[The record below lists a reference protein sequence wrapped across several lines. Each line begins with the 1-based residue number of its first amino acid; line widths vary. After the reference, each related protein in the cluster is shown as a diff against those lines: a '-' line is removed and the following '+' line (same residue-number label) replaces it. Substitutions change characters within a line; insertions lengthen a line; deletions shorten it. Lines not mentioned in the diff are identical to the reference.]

1 MTKKVDEIALLAA
14 LEIAVLEHGMSS
26 TLSVVGPP
34 PTWFPDLLGLGQ
46 SHFSPH
52 DLMLSS
58 PFLADFFQEATNFW
72 NSSGA
77 ILESGT
83 WSQQNLKGEEAAFKA
98 WAIRSGSR
106 QFLLIRLLKDFEE
119 QRRVFQRMRE
129 VELSHERL
137 GLRHRKL
144 SEVKDALES
153 RNREV
158 ERVNQ
163 LKSEFLASMSHELR
177 TPLNAI
183 IGFSRLLEEQNVGT
197 LNAEQMNYVQHVAK
211 ASRHL
216 LTLINDILDLS
227 KIEAG
232 RLELNPEC
240 FELSEAL
247 AEVLATARP
256 LARAKSISMA
266 IRLSNHNTIYAD
278 RLRFKQI
285 LYNLLSN
292 AIKFT
297 PEFGDISVDCSKE
310 ATSVLINVTDNGIG
324 IPVDEQEAI
333 FEKFHQVRASSS
345 EAKEGSGLGLAI
357 TRRLVQAHGGSIWV
371 VSKPGLGAR
380 FSFTLPSHA
389 TAEASPD
396 TSPSESNRLA
406 EKIHRCADL

>member
-1 MTKKVDEIALLAA
+1 MTKQIDEIALLAA
-14 LEIAVLEHGMSS
+14 LEIAALEHVMSG
-26 TLSVVGPP
+26 TLSVVGAPP
-34 PTWFPDLLGLGQ
+34 AWFPDLLGPGQ
-46 SHFSPH
+46 THFASH

-98 WAIRSGSR
+98 WALRSGSR

-129 VELSHERL
+129 MELSHERL
-137 GLRHRKL
+137 GLRHREL

-163 LKSEFLASMSHELR
+163 LKSEFLASTSHELR

-216 LTLINDILDLS
+216 LALINDILDLS

-247 AEVLATARP
+247 AEVLSTISP
-256 LARAKSISMA
+256 LARAKNISMA
-266 IRLSNHNTIYAD
+266 IRLSNHNMIYAD

-297 PEFGDISVDCSKE
+297 PEFGDVSIDCSKKT
-310 ATSVLINVTDNGIG
+310 TSVLINIIDNGIG
-324 IPVDEQEAI
+324 IPADEQEAI

-371 VSKPGLGAR
+371 VSKPGCGAR

-389 TAEASPD
+389 TAENSLETSPD
-396 TSPSESNRLA
+396 ESNRLA
-406 EKIHRCADL
+406 AKSHRSADL